1 MGNHGAADKS
11 VNEAGKTFMNKKIEN
26 VIADIYVKRDK
37 TFFVSCCCKELGFIS
52 NLVNAVKEKCQNI
65 ITGNSAGE
73 PSSDITFQLKE
84 FTNRIYL
91 CLKIVSLE
99 NR

>member
-1 MGNHGAADKS
+1 MY
-11 VNEAGKTFMNKKIEN
+11 KKIEN
-26 VIADIYVKRDK
+26 VIAEIYVKRNK
-37 TFFVSCCCKELGFIS
+37 KSFVPYCYKELGFIPD
-52 NLVNAVKEKCQNI
+52 LVNAVKEKCQNI
-65 ITGNSAGE
+65 ITGNPAGE